1 MDGSRIEWANGPEGD
16 NQIPDPLAEV
26 EEGDNDAAS
35 IEDGGENAGDVN
47 EHGVPGA
54 GDDYSEEVYAEL
66 EESAGTVSFYEI
78 CKRLEQCRTRKRD
91 DRIEFLFDREMVN
104 KIKVN
109 TSTFLWS
116 IAISY
121 PRETLHNT

>member
-1 MDGSRIEWANGPEGD
+1 MDGTRIEWANGPEGG
-16 NQIPDPLAEV
+16 NQSPDPLAEV

-35 IEDGGENAGDVN
+35 IEGGDEDAENVH

-78 CKRLEQCRTRKRD
+78 CRRLESCRTRRRD

-104 KIKVN
+104 KIKVG
-109 TSTFLWS
+109 TVMSS
-116 IAISY
+116 
-121 PRETLHNT
+121 